1 MNTVQ
6 RPLDSQMPTPEDPEF
21 FAKYSAPPGLLDW
34 AFGPH
39 GGTPPPRVTKPTAE
53 LNGPPARLDDQS
65 RRAPG

>member
-6 RPLDSQMPTPEDPEF
+6 GPSDSQTPTPEDPEF

-34 AFGPH
+34 AFGPN

-53 LNGPPARLDDQS
+53 LNGPPAGPVDQS
-65 RRAPG
+65 RPEPG